1 MIRFN
6 QEDKILSNIA
16 RVVETRMKKKNIDAD
31 LTLVLDPNLNELE
44 SKFENGVISG
54 GAYADIL
61 YVAGKFLRNPKLEN
75 GSFKSFKPVCG
86 LYWATHNQGYAET
99 APIEELK
106 EDIEDEALWGM
117 NIIEMWYDL
126 AQHKIEESADFI
138 DRLLTLLRHAKSLGL
153 KTALTVLANEAFDDS
168 PEELRADWTC
178 GHDGYTLNLNAH
190 YHREICPSKK
200 GGMEKI
206 IEYRRQML
214 EAFKDADPDYVGIGP
229 YDQGGCT
236 CTDCA
241 PWGGNGYIR
250 CVEALTPVIK
260 EYFPNAK
267 ILMSTWYFGTF
278 RKGDVSE
285 FELLQKA
292 IAEGRLKEV
301 EYITSEPQV
310 HPWPFEHS
318 IGKKHIGFPEI
329 SMCGIFPWGGYG
341 ATPVP
346 MKIQNLWDAN
356 ADKLE
361 GGFPY
366 CEGFYEDINK
376 AIVLRQYRDNQ
387 HASDTVREYLAYE
400 CNLEGALLDEV
411 HAAVMAMEET
421 HARGWEPGHRYTIK
435 RPEKIFDIEKTILKA
450 HEALDEK
457 TKNSKKWRLFY
468 YRAVID
474 AELARNDFYRNDKV
488 VEYFNEMI
496 ELYHLYNANWY
507 VKPDIMTDEKYGRPL
522 TKDELKIIALG
533 GTID

>member
-1 MIRFN
+1 MIRFDQN
-6 QEDKILSNIA
+6 DKILGNIA
-16 RVVETRMKKKNIDAD
+16 RVVETRMKKKNIDAE
-31 LTLVLDPNLNELE
+31 LTLVLDPKLAELE
-44 SKFENGVISG
+44 SRFEDGVISG
-54 GAYADIL
+54 GSYPDIL
-61 YVAGKFLRNPKLEN
+61 YVAGKFLRDPKLEN
-75 GSFKSFKPVCG
+75 GEFKSFKPICG

-99 APIEELK
+99 APIEELL

-117 NIIEMWYDL
+117 NVIEVWYDL

-138 DRLLTLLRHAKSLGL
+138 ERLLTLLRHAKSLGL
-153 KTALTVLANEAFDDS
+153 KTALTTISNEAFDDS
-168 PEELRADWTC
+168 PEELRADWTS
-178 GHDGYTLNLNAH
+178 GHDGYTVNLNAH
-190 YHREICPSKK
+190 YHREICPSKKK

-214 EAFKDADPDYVGIGP
+214 EAFKDADPDIVGIGP

-236 CTDCA
+236 CPDCA
-241 PWGGNGYIR
+241 
-250 CVEALTPVIK
+250 
-260 EYFPNAK
+260 
-267 ILMSTWYFGTF
+267 
-278 RKGDVSE
+278 
-285 FELLQKA
+285 
-292 IAEGRLKEV
+292 
-301 EYITSEPQV
+301 
-310 HPWPFEHS
+310 
-318 IGKKHIGFPEI
+318 
-329 SMCGIFPWGGYG
+329 PWGGYG

-346 MKIQNLWDAN
+346 MKIQKLWDVN

-387 HASDTVREYLAYE
+387 HASDTVKEYLAYE
-400 CNLEGALLDEV
+400 CGLEGELLDEV
-411 HAAVMAMEET
+411 HTAVMAMEET

-435 RPEKIFDIEKTILKA
+435 NPAKIFEIEATILKA
-450 HEALDEK
+450 HEQLPDEY
-457 TKNSKKWRLFY
+457 KNGKKWRLFY
-468 YRAVID
+468 YRAIID

-488 VEYFNEMI
+488 VGYFNEMI